1 MILKKGIIRILTVLL
16 IIISLISTNF
26 AVCFA
31 TTDENAEGQT
41 VIETVSNKYKKDSY
55 TAYLA
60 QFSES
65 DYSHNS
71 IVHKLN
77 GTILENDPIE
87 FEISAENSGLYRIG
101 MSYKA
106 LDTQMSTVKVGIK
119 LDGEYPYS
127 NLQALDFPR
136 MWKDADKEVRTDD
149 LGNEFASQQVI
160 YTDYYYNEAVD
171 ETVECAEKF
180 MVYLT
185 KGSHKVSLLPI
196 NGKIEIDYFEFSAS
210 AVPDPYSVPK
220 DSSQYYSGETVVLE
234 GEAAEIKSSYY
245 LVDKSDNSSV
255 NVTPQNTE
263 KNLINYIGGGNW
275 KTVGD
280 TLVWV
285 TPKLKAGYYQLG
297 FSYRQS
303 TNIGGKSYRLLTIDG
318 KTPFAEAEKI
328 GFSYGDGWQKGFFAD
343 SKNKPY
349 LIYLSEGSHQL
360 ALTVTAADIAQV
372 RTQLTDAVAM
382 MGDLYIDITKIT
394 GETVDIYRDYDLFSQ
409 IGDMEQRLKNI
420 RSLLENSGKTLLE
433 ITGEKSGSKYSVI
446 MNMIQT
452 IEQMIDNRY
461 EAHRYKK
468 TFYSNYCSVS
478 SVLQELREM
487 PLDIDKITLTAPGEE
502 EPFKSSSFMDQ
513 ILFSVK
519 RFIVSFSK
527 DYNTVSSSEGDSNS
541 ITIWVNWGRDQAQV
555 LNSLVKRSFVPET
568 GVKVDLK
575 LVNASVIQA
584 VLSGSG
590 PDCFLQ
596 MTRSEPVNLA
606 MRGVLHDLSTFD
618 DYEQVLERFQKDAE
632 TPYRY
637 NGGLYALPDTQ
648 NFFMM
653 FYRKDILEEY
663 GLEVPKTW
671 EEFDLTAKLL
681 MRNNMSV
688 WIPVSAVT
696 DASNNGGVGSTSMLP
711 TLLLQNN
718 VPLYSEDGKKTNLLS
733 AEAMEVFGRWTGY
746 YTKLKFPK
754 TLDFYNRFRTG
765 TTPIG
770 IASYTTYNTIKAAA
784 SEIDGLWGVTS
795 VPGTTMADGT
805 VSHTSS
811 GAGTGCVIL
820 KSSSN
825 KDGAWR
831 FLKWWTDK
839 ETQLTYSNDLESV
852 LGPTG
857 RVALANVEA
866 LSNLSWEE
874 SHLEEVLKAWGNVQ
888 EIPEYPG
895 SYYVARSIYQAYWN
909 VVNSNKNS
917 KDMLMK
923 YGKEAD
929 DEIARKWKQYTNRN
943 RKQLN

>member
-1 MILKKGIIRILTVLL
+1 MILKKGTIRVLAVLL
-16 IIISLISTNF
+16 IIISLLSANY

-31 TTDENAEGQT
+31 EKEAVAEKTVTTQAEN
-41 VIETVSNKYKKDSY
+41 SKNKDNSY

-65 DYSHNS
+65 DYSHES

-77 GTILENDPIE
+77 GKILENKPVK
-87 FEISAENSGLYRIG
+87 FEIKAEKSGLYCLG
-101 MSYKA
+101 MSYKT
-106 LDTQMSTVKVGIK
+106 LDTQMSTVRIGIK
-119 LDGEYPYS
+119 LDGKYPYS
-127 NLQALDFPR
+127 NMKALDYPR
-136 MWKDADKEVRTDD
+136 MWKDADSEVRTDD

-180 MVYLT
+180 MVYLN
-185 KGSHKVSLLPI
+185 KGTHKVTLIPVS
-196 NGKIEIDYFEFSAS
+196 GKIEIDYFQFAAS
-210 AVPDPYSVPK
+210 VSPEPYSAPTYN
-220 DSSQYYSGETVVLE
+220 SQYYSGETVVLE
-234 GEAAEIKSSYY
+234 GEDAEIKSSYY
-245 LVDKSDNSSV
+245 LVDKSDNASADVS
-255 NVTPQNTE
+255 PQSTQ

-275 KTVGD
+275 KRVGD

-285 TPKLKAGYYQLG
+285 TPELKAGYYQLG

-303 TNIGGKSYRLLTIDG
+303 SNIGGKSYRLLTIDG

-328 GFSYGDGWQKGFFAD
+328 GFSYGDSWQKSFFAD

-349 LIYLSEGSHQL
+349 LIYLSEGSHEIGL
-360 ALTVTAADIAQV
+360 RVTAADIAQV
-372 RTQLTDAVAM
+372 RTSLTDAVAM

-394 GETVDIYRDYDLFSQ
+394 GETVDIYRDYDLFTQ
-409 IGDMEQRLKNI
+409 IGDMEERLNKI
-420 RSLLENSGKTLLE
+420 RSLLEESGDTLLK
-433 ITGEKSGSKYSVI
+433 ITGEKTGSKYSVI
-446 MNMIQT
+446 MNMVQT
-452 IEQMIDNRY
+452 IEQMIENRY
-461 EAHRYKK
+461 ESHRYKK

-487 PLDIDKITLTAPGEE
+487 PLDIDKITLTAVGAE
-502 EPFKSSSFMDQ
+502 EPFESSSFIGQ
-513 ILFSVK
+513 IMFSVK

-555 LNSLVKRSFVPET
+555 LNSLVKRSFVPKT
-568 GVKVDLK
+568 GVNVNLK

-618 DYEQVLERFQKDAE
+618 DYEEVLNRFQKGAE

-663 GLEVPKTW
+663 GLEIPRTW

-711 TLLLQNN
+711 TLLLQNG
-718 VPLYSEDGKKTNLLS
+718 VSLYSEDGKKTNLLS
-733 AEAMEVFGRWTGY
+733 AEAMEIFGKWTGY

-795 VPGTTMADGT
+795 VPGTAMEDGT
-805 VSHTSS
+805 ISHISS

-820 KSSSN
+820 KSSLN
-825 KDGAWR
+825 KEGAWK
-831 FLKWWTDK
+831 FLKWWTEKD
-839 ETQLTYSNDLESV
+839 TQLTYSNDLESV

-866 LSNLSWEE
+866 LSNLSWEDG
-874 SHLEEVLKAWGNVQ
+874 HLEEVLNAWGQVR

-929 DEIARKWKQYTNRN
+929 DEIARKWNQYTNRN
-943 RKQLN
+943 KK